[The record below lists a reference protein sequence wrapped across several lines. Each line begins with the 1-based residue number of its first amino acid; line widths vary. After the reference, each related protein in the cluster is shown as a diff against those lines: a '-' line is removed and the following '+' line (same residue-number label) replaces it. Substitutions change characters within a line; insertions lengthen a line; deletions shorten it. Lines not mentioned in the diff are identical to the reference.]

1 MKVIKKIKSVDKIFL
16 LDNLFF
22 YLCNKNQFC
31 TYDEGEVQLCNINDF
46 YIYNTKHFILKED
59 ESSLFAYNMEDRKFE
74 KILELDEEVIFF
86 EPINKETVIACIN
99 RENKEYIAKYEK
111 GYKRWEIAGQPC
123 YYNLLH
129 DKIIF
134 LRDDYDTKKITKL
147 NVQTGK
153 SLWSYTC
160 PEGRKIE
167 GNLYAY
173 QEVLAFI
180 EIDDNVQTTLVGLDI
195 HSGEI
200 LYKEVV
206 GLIHYQ
212 QQGNKLYGFA
222 STTFGDNTY
231 SEIDIL
237 KGEVYEKSFPN
248 YKRNTVSHLAT
259 IKEDYLYYSIYKDG
273 GIGIIDT
280 KKKEIIKEEFLDI
293 EDGIQIEAP
302 VVTEDKIYILD
313 SEQVLHIYQR
323 ET

>member
-1 MKVIKKIKSVDKIFL
+1 MIDVPPGKFAEQFIKDLSRGDVTSLDQLKWIFDGKKAPADFKEKML
-16 LDNLFF
+16 KAIEDI
-22 YLCNKNQFC
+22 
-31 TYDEGEVQLCNINDF
+31 CNIITQDDHSL
-46 YIYNTKHFILKED
+46 IVKEMFD
-59 ESSLFAYNMEDRKFE
+59 KKVVE
-74 KILELDEEVIFF
+74 KLAF
-86 EPINKETVIACIN
+86 T
-99 RENKEYIAKYEK
+99 
-111 GYKRWEIAGQPC
+111 GQ
-123 YYNLLH
+123 
-129 DKIIF
+129 
-134 LRDDYDTKKITKL
+134 
-147 NVQTGK
+147 

-212 QQGNKLYGFA
+212 QQDNKLYGFA

-248 YKRNTVSHLAT
+248 YKRDTASHLAT
-259 IKEDYLYYSIYKDG
+259 IKDDYLYYSIYKDG

-293 EDGIQIEAP
+293 EDGVQIEAP

-323 ET
+323 DV